1 MRSRSTV
8 EAGGC
13 AGRLPSDAASRE
25 IQPALG
31 RVIITASAQVA
42 KTAARSKI
50 RWSSRIPIP
59 DCLIVPSFPLSP
71 ASILRWGPYLA
82 NKSRRSRRFVS
93 REFQHANK
101 PTRTKSRSSGLRFP
115 PSARLD
121 RPGPVRLLSVSAEV
135 EFAFVFDETDSH
147 LIEPTTS
154 AQNIT
159 GEGFVSCEIDRHVE

>member
-1 MRSRSTV
+1 MEQPDSDSRLSHRPFFSFKS
-8 EAGGC
+8 GFN
-13 AGRLPSDAASRE
+13 
-25 IQPALG
+25 IALG
-31 RVIITASAQVA
+31 PLT
-42 KTAARSKI
+42 
-50 RWSSRIPIP
+50 SRTSRAVLA
-59 DCLIVPSFPLSP
+59 DSYP
-71 ASILRWGPYLA
+71 ASFNMPTSLREP
-82 NKSRRSRRFVS
+82 SRAPADS
-93 REFQHANK
+93 
-101 PTRTKSRSSGLRFP
+101 RFP